1 MIDRHLEMATEAA
14 EAARI
19 LRERGNKRGMV
30 NRAYYAMYY
39 FTLAWLAAED
49 DPAATAKLHRSVIA
63 AFARSAMAHPDLGRD
78 LGRMLAVV
86 FDMRL
91 GADYGE
97 MPDPDAET
105 IVFGYLDDFET
116 RVIAAIGRRQS

>member
-1 MIDRHLEMATEAA
+1 MIAHHLEMAREAA

-30 NRAYYAMYY
+30 NRAYYAMFY
-39 FTLAWLAAED
+39 FALAWLAAKGD
-49 DPAATAKLHRSVIA
+49 AAAGAKQHKTVVA
-63 AFARSAMAHPDLGRD
+63 AFARSALAEPDLGRD
-78 LGRMLAVV
+78 LGRMPAVA

-97 MPDPDAET
+97 MPDPDAEN
-105 IVFGYLDDFET
+105 IVFGYLDAFEA
-116 RVIAAIGRRQS
+116 RVVAAIGKQEG